1 MNDAGLALH
10 ETLDLHE
17 ILTFKNVC
25 VTKASA
31 MKDFVADPQL
41 KSFLQQDV
49 QKGQQQI
56 REIQDLLS
64 TAIRH

>member
-25 VTKASA
+25 VTKSA
-31 MKDFVADPQL
+31 TMQGLVTDQQL

-49 QKGQQQI
+49 QKGKQQI
-56 REIQDLLS
+56 QELQGLLS
-64 TAIRH
+64 RAVTH

>member
-25 VTKASA
+25 VTKSA
-31 MKDFVADPQL
+31 TMQGLVTDQQL

-49 QKGQQQI
+49 QKGKQQI
-56 REIQDLLS
+56 QELQGLLS
-64 TAIRH
+64 RAVKH

>member
-17 ILTFKNVC
+17 IISFKNVC
-25 VTKASA
+25 VTKSA
-31 MKDFVADPQL
+31 MMQNLISDQQL
-41 KSFLQQDV
+41 KSFLEQDV

-56 REIQDLLS
+56 KEIQELLS
-64 TAIRH
+64 QSIKH